1 MLSRVANSI
10 YWMARYVERAENIA
24 RFLEVT
30 INCSLDHPG
39 SGIAQWEPLV
49 RATGDEAY
57 FREHYG
63 EFTPQNVLQFLTF
76 DRQYHSSISTA
87 ISRAR
92 ENARTVREAISS
104 EAWEQLNTLYHEVKE
119 ASCAEEDFCNAD
131 FYDNTVQQ
139 CYKMTGI
146 MEATMSRGT
155 AWHFANI
162 GRFLERADKTSRI
175 LDVKYFT
182 LHRRLRDV
190 DTPFDDLLWSAVLR
204 STCSFEMYRK
214 RYHALTVERIVD
226 FLVLDRKF
234 PRAMRFSVQQVRNSL
249 SEIAGPVEEEHNEVV
264 RQADELLDSFAN
276 TTASFIIDHGVH
288 EFTDSLQQSL
298 NVIGE
303 KVHETYFASKAFASV
318 PQQQQ

>member
-24 RFLEVT
+24 RFLDVT
-30 INCSLDHPG
+30 IDCSLDHPN

-49 RATGDEAY
+49 QASGDEEWY
-57 FREHYG
+57 LENYG
-63 EFTPQNVLQFLTF
+63 QYSPDDVLQFLSF
-76 DRQYHSSISTA
+76 DRKYHSSILTA
-87 ISRAR
+87 ISLAR

-104 EAWEQLNTLYHEVKE
+104 EAWEQLNTLYHEVKD
-119 ASCAEEDFCNAD
+119 ASRAAANSCNAD
-131 FYDNTVQQ
+131 FYNSIVQQ
-139 CYKMTGI
+139 CYKLTGI
-146 MEATMSRGT
+146 MESTMTRGT
-155 AWHFANI
+155 GWNFANI
-162 GRFLERADKTSRI
+162 GKFLERADKTSRI

-182 LHRRLRDV
+182 LHQRLRDV

-249 SEIAGPVEEEHNEVV
+249 SEIAGPVEDEHNEVV
-264 RQADELLDSFAN
+264 RKADELLEKFA
-276 TTASFIIDHGVH
+276 TTDAQSIIDHGVH
-288 EFTDSLQQSL
+288 EFTDALQQAL
-298 NVIGE
+298 NVIGGE
-303 KVHETYFASKAFASV
+303 VHETYFASKSF
-318 PQQQQ
+318 PETRQQQQ

>member
-1 MLSRVANSI
+1 
-10 YWMARYVERAENIA
+10 
-24 RFLEVT
+24 
-30 INCSLDHPG
+30 
-39 SGIAQWEPLV
+39 V
-49 RATGDEAY
+49 RATGDEDY
-57 FREHYG
+57 FRDRYG
-63 EFTPQNVLQFLTF
+63 DFTPASVLQFLSF
-76 DRQYHSSISTA
+76 DREYHSSILTA

-104 EAWEQLNTLYHEVKE
+104 EAWEQLNTLYHEVKD
-119 ASCAEEDFCNAD
+119 ASRSAADSCHAD
-131 FYDNTVQQ
+131 FYDNTIQQ

-190 DTPFDDLLWSAVLR
+190 DTPLDDLLWSAVLW

-214 RYHALTVERIVD
+214 RYHALDVERIVD

-234 PRAMRFSVQQVRNSL
+234 PRAMKFSVQQVRNSL

-264 RQADELLDSFAN
+264 RKADELLEWFASTN
-276 TTASFIIDHGVH
+276 ASSIIDQGLH

-298 NVIGE
+298 NVIGQ
-303 KVHETYFASKAFASV
+303 KVHETYCANKAF
-318 PQQQQ
+318 PILQQQMSG